1 MKLLLLLTLLIGA
14 AFVYRAKFAGGGD
27 GIEGRWTIVSVP
39 DGWKKVPGTDVMV
52 TGNEIQIRLGKVV
65 TTKMTYTHDP
75 SNCTV
80 DATTAGGAIQRGI
93 YRAEDDMLT
102 LCLGAEGKPRPES
115 PDSTAGGAMKWV
127 LQRATH
133 P

>member
-1 MKLLLLLTLLIGA
+1 MKILLLLTLLIGA
-14 AFVYRAKFAGGGD
+14 AFVYKSRFATEGE

-52 TGNEIQIRLGKVV
+52 TEDEIQIRLGKVV
-65 TTKMTYTHDP
+65 TSKMAYTHDP
-75 SNCTV
+75 SSHTV
-80 DATTAGGAIQRGI
+80 DASTPGGAIQRGI
-93 YRAEDDMLT
+93 YRAEGDTLT

-115 PDSTAGGAMKWV
+115 PDAAGGGAMKWV
-127 LQRATH
+127 LQRAPH